1 MFYIKSFSEF
11 SKKIDYTIVRR
22 FVKFN
27 KNECINCTK
36 LFIGESM
43 LEFHSNYK
51 INKINSLTIEIDGQF
66 LTYDDIVRHNE
77 TFEKIDNQTDYDIT
91 AVLVYKNFLKKHII

>member
-11 SKKIDYTIVRR
+11 SKKIDYTIVKR

-27 KNECINCTK
+27 SNECVNYTK

-51 INKINSLTIEIDGQF
+51 INKINSLTIEIDGQI
-66 LTYDDIVRHNE
+66 LTFDDIVRHNQI
-77 TFEKIDNQTDYDIT
+77 FENINNQTDYDIT
-91 AVLVYKNFLKKHII
+91 AILVYKNFLKNI